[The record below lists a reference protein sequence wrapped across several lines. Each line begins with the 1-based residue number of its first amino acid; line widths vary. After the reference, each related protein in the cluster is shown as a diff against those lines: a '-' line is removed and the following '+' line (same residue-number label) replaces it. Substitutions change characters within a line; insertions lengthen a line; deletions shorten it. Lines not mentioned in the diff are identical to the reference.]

1 LLRRTLAKAFAADI
15 FCWALSVERWALS
28 VFRFELPC
36 LQSLN
41 LGAKIFF
48 RFAELLLQTSQQ
60 LILFPLGKR
69 EIVIGQLT
77 VFRFQFSLQFVPATL
92 DL

>member
-1 LLRRTLAKAFAADI
+1 LG
-15 FCWALSVERWALS
+15 

-60 LILFPLGKR
+60 FILFPLGKR

-77 VFRFQFSLQFVPATL
+77 GISVSIFPSVRSSHP
-92 DL
+92 